1 MAEHMEN
8 GPSNCN
14 GEAEQ
19 VWERPWTLDEMRKN
33 SASWSLAADSG
44 VFTLITEMFGVW
56 SYLSWCMIVTLMSF
70 HLDSFFSTCKTSLSG
85 CCPRP
90 MR

>member
-1 MAEHMEN
+1 MAEPVEN

-33 SASWSLAADSG
+33 SANWSLAADSG
-44 VFTLITEMFGVW
+44 VFMLLTETFGVC
-56 SYLSWCMIVTLMSF
+56 SYLS
-70 HLDSFFSTCKTSLSG
+70 
-85 CCPRP
+85 
-90 MR
+90 